1 MSLPNESETV
11 RGDVVAL
18 LTGYLLLLFLIP
30 SRLVVGPIGAFGTP
44 ANLAALAGLGWWLL
58 ARTIPE
64 LGAHQGR
71 QPLRT
76 VLFAYV
82 AIVLA
87 TYAAAYTRP
96 MVGVEIRAA
105 DRSVLGLA
113 AGLGVALLIADGV
126 PSAARLETLLRRV
139 TWCGSV
145 VAVLGILQFTVGLDL
160 AAWLW
165 IPGLEA
171 NDALELISQRSL
183 FRRVS
188 GTAIHAIEF
197 SVVLAMVFPVALHF
211 AMDDPDRG
219 RRERLV
225 ALSIALAIPMSVSRS
240 GILALAVGLLVVVL
254 GWSWRRRIRGAAV
267 AVAFVVALRFAIPG
281 LVGTIRSLFSGLAG
295 DPSIQGRTHD
305 YALVSEIFQQRP
317 WLGRGPGTFVPD
329 RYPILDNQY
338 LLSLVEVGLLGVLGL
353 IVLLATAITLAL
365 RAAGRRPAWPLGRA
379 IAASIAAG
387 AASLITFDALSF
399 PMFSGTL
406 FVMLGS
412 AGAVWRL
419 RPAPESATRRVPTPV
434 LRPVRT

>member
-1 MSLPNESETV
+1 MTAQTQPGRV
-11 RGDVVAL
+11 DVVVL

-30 SRLVVGPIGAFGTP
+30 SRLVVGAIGAVGTP
-44 ANLAALAGLGWWLL
+44 ANLAALAGLGWWVL

-76 VLFAYV
+76 VLFAHV
-82 AIVLA
+82 AIVFA
-87 TYAAAYTRP
+87 AYAAAYTRP
-96 MVGVEIRAA
+96 MVGVEVRAA
-105 DRSVLGLA
+105 DRSLLGLA

-126 PSAARLETLLRRV
+126 PDRARLEALLRRV
-139 TWCGSV
+139 TWCGAA
-145 VAVLGILQFTVGLDL
+145 VAGLGILQFTLGLDV

-165 IPGLEA
+165 VPGLEA

-183 FRRVS
+183 FRRVA

-197 SVVLAMVFPVALHF
+197 SVVLAMVFPLALYF
-211 AMDDPDRG
+211 ALDHPDRG

-240 GILALAVGLLVVVL
+240 GILALVVGMAVLAL
-254 GWSWRRRIRGAAV
+254 GWSWHRRIRGAAA
-267 AVAFVVALRFAIPG
+267 AVVFVVALRFAIPG
-281 LVGTIRSLFSGLAG
+281 LVGTIRSLFAGIAG

-305 YALVSEIFQQRP
+305 YAVVSELFQQRP

-329 RYPILDNQY
+329 RYPILDNQL
-338 LLSLVEVGLLGVLGL
+338 LLSVVETGMLGALGLLAVLG
-353 IVLLATAITLAL
+353 TAIVLAL
-365 RAAGRRPAWPLGRA
+365 RASRRRPTWPLGRA

-387 AASLITFDALSF
+387 TASLVTFDALSF
-399 PMFSGTL
+399 PMFTGTL

-412 AGAVWRL
+412 AGAVWRI
-419 RPAPESATRRVPTPV
+419 RGAPDPVAPPASTAVPLHAVTS
-434 LRPVRT
+434 